1 MASIEIS
8 EDALDHAPAPVHAEP
23 GHSYQWGRPQWRI
36 AKTKVG
42 GWGAICQC
50 HTVAGSTTLKFQK
63 STSHADFT
71 SDEQRC
77 LMKKWLLLGLA
88 IDDVDPEG
96 QRQHVRG
103 CSIWDVYHAGLPSE
117 ADLDAQALA
126 LS

>member
-1 MASIEIS
+1 MASSEIL

-23 GHSYQWGRPQWRI
+23 GRSYQWGRPQWRI

-50 HTVAGSTTLKFQK
+50 HTVAGSATLKCQK
-63 STSHADFT
+63 STSHADFA

-77 LMKKWLLLGLA
+77 LVKKRFLLGLA
-88 IDDVDPEG
+88 IYDADPQG
-96 QRQHVRG
+96 QRLHVRE
-103 CSIWDVYHAGLPSE
+103 CSIWDIYRAGLPSE